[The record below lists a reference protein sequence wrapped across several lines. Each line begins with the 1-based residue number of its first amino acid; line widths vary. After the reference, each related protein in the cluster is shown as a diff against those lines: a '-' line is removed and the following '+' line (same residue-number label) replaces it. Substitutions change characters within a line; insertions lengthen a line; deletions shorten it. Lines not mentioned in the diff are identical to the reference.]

1 MNLWLVRAFATI
13 ALLLAA
19 AGVYAMTAFS
29 VTLRA
34 RELAIRSAL
43 GARQAQNLRTVPL
56 DAVRPIGVGLIAGAA
71 LALASVPALGA
82 VLFGVEA
89 FAAAPVVLV
98 SATLLLV
105 GLAAALAAATPV
117 RRIDP
122 IDTLKAE

>member
-1 MNLWLVRAFATI
+1 M
-13 ALLLAA
+13 
-19 AGVYAMTAFS
+19 
-29 VTLRA
+29 
-34 RELAIRSAL
+34 
-43 GARQAQNLRTVPL
+43 
-56 DAVRPIGVGLIAGAA
+56 GLIAGAA